1 MCHFLKPIFS
11 RFFVLRCKTNGHFPL
26 QVWFYVAWHRPGF
39 GGWHRPL
46 QTSCPVQVSSLG
58 PSEGAVGVLASPP
71 CSRGNPAGCLSPS
84 RWLLLLGRGCFQGMW
99 VQIAPWGF
107 ASGCASV
114 SLFCC
119 LRKPLC
125 SFPSEPVR
133 VGAMLGCVLPARRG
147 RRLQSCSFP
156 VPF

>member
-1 MCHFLKPIFS
+1 MGTCLCKS
-11 RFFVLRCKTNGHFPL
+11 GFV
-26 QVWFYVAWHRPGF
+26 WHGTDLVLEAGTDPS
-39 GGWHRPL
+39 RPL
-46 QTSCPVQVSSLG
+46 ALCRSHPWAPLKVLLGCWPV
-58 PSEGAVGVLASPP
+58 PLAAGGTQP
-71 CSRGNPAGCLSPS
+71 GCLSPS

-107 ASGCASV
+107 ALGCASV